1 MNYLTLSK
9 QVSTDIDM
17 DKYYTIK
24 GIIAKPKSIPISN
37 SVSVLTS
44 SRSIYKTIRELI
56 LVLSQ
61 IKSGEYLP
69 YGIKSFYT
77 PLGAVSGYVSMNR
90 GVL

>member
-1 MNYLTLSK
+1 MAYLSDFTSTSIGNNRILPKGSKFELELILILTLVLVLISHK
-9 QVSTDIDM
+9 DI
-17 DKYYTIK
+17 
-24 GIIAKPKSIPISN
+24 
-37 SVSVLTS
+37 LH
-44 SRSIYKTIRELI
+44 KTTLDELI